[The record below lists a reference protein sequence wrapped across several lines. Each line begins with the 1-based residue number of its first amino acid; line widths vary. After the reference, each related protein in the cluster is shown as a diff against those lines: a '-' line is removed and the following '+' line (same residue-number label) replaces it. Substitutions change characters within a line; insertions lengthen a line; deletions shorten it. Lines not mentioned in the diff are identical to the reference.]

1 MNSGLASHLTR
12 GKLFN
17 TRGTHQKF
25 DRAAFKL
32 IENKINP
39 KYFPTRTQ
47 ILKFEGAGG
56 PDGLKFKGN
65 YKTDHL
71 WDPVNKIGYLPDWV
85 AINFKHM
92 SEALTAGDT
101 IQAAFEAGFMAHYLT
116 DSLTPA
122 HHLSHKL
129 ILEEY
134 EGNKYRKRWK
144 VYGHKGLM
152 SSHVAFETGIS
163 SAILFSTIKVKFD
176 EDLFKRIKKDGIKK
190 VVEEE
195 SLAVAKLNLY
205 EQFLKKGWNA
215 ALAKSVKATVVKR
228 IPQLIAAAWLAAYEE
243 AGIEVSA

>member
-1 MNSGLASHLTR
+1 MNSGLASHLSR

-17 TRGTHQKF
+17 SRGTHQKF
-25 DRAAFKL
+25 DRAAFRL
-32 IENKINP
+32 IEDRINP
-39 KYFPTRTQ
+39 EYFPTRSQ
-47 ILKFEGAGG
+47 LLKFEGAGG

-71 WDPVNKIGYLPDWV
+71 WDPVNKIGYLPMWV
-85 AINFKHM
+85 EINFKNM
-92 SEALTAGDT
+92 TRALSEGDI
-101 IQAAFEAGFMAHYLT
+101 IQAAFEGGFMAHYLT

-134 EGNKYRKRWK
+134 EGKKYRKRWK
-144 VYGHKGLM
+144 VYGHKGLL

-163 SAILFSTIKVKFD
+163 SAIVFSPLKIKFD
-176 EDLFKRIKKDGIKK
+176 DELLKRIKKDGIKQ

-195 SLAVAKLNLY
+195 SLAIAKLNLY

-215 ALAKSVKATVVKR
+215 SLAKSIKATVVKR